1 MGTCT
6 SDSLVDDSNDEDI
19 DRLLLTDDLVEVTIS
34 LEEKVEDDRPI
45 EEEDDP
51 TVSVD
56 SLTIVEVAISV
67 LSVKLSVGDR
77 VR

>member
-19 DRLLLTDDLVEVTIS
+19 DRLLLTDDLVEVTTS
-34 LEEKVEDDRPI
+34 VEEKVEDDRPI

>member
-6 SDSLVDDSNDEDI
+6 SDSLVDDSNDDDI

-34 LEEKVEDDRPI
+34 VEEKVEDDRPI

>member
-34 LEEKVEDDRPI
+34 VEEKVEDDRPI

>member
-34 LEEKVEDDRPI
+34 VEEKVEDDRPI

-56 SLTIVEVAISV
+56 SLTMVEVAISV
-67 LSVKLSVGDR
+67 LSVKLSVGDT

>member
-6 SDSLVDDSNDEDI
+6 SDSLVDVSNDEDI

-51 TVSVD
+51 AVSVD

>member
-1 MGTCT
+1 M
-6 SDSLVDDSNDEDI
+6 
-19 DRLLLTDDLVEVTIS
+19 LTDDLVEVTTS
-34 LEEKVEDDRPI
+34 VEEKVEDDRPI

>member
-1 MGTCT
+1 VGTCT

-34 LEEKVEDDRPI
+34 VEEKVEDDRPI

-56 SLTIVEVAISV
+56 SLTMVEVAISV
-67 LSVKLSVGDR
+67 LSVKLSVGDT

>member
-1 MGTCT
+1 MGTST

-19 DRLLLTDDLVEVTIS
+19 DRLLLTDDLVEVTTS
-34 LEEKVEDDRPI
+34 VEEKVEDDRPI

>member
-19 DRLLLTDDLVEVTIS
+19 DRILLTDDLVEVT
-34 LEEKVEDDRPI
+34 LPVEEKVEDDRPI